1 MWHTPCYVLIGI
13 VAHCSRAGCSIM
25 FKWFQ
30 LLFLLLDLDEN
41 KPPKTLPKATFKRQR
56 LGCAI
61 MSKFDVFTTSSSSS
75 VERQNQAPQNLNKFN
90 LMFPPLLPLS
100 LGEKTKPPKTWISL
114 IWCFRCFFFLVNYTT
129 KNEFLWFYHVSC
141 IYWTWK

>member
-1 MWHTPCYVLIGI
+1 
-13 VAHCSRAGCSIM
+13 
-25 FKWFQ
+25 
-30 LLFLLLDLDEN
+30 
-41 KPPKTLPKATFKRQR
+41 
-56 LGCAI
+56 
-61 MSKFDVFTTSSSSS
+61 
-75 VERQNQAPQNLNKFN
+75 LNKFN